1 MIPGRCQ
8 QAPSLAL
15 QAQIFGIFVY
25 RQAKSATSKI
35 TLRVTMPQL
44 YRKDKT

>member
-15 QAQIFGIFVY
+15 QAEILGVFVS
-25 RQAKSATSKI
+25 RQAKCATSKI
-35 TLRVTMPQL
+35 TLRVTIPQL
-44 YRKDKT
+44 NPENKT